1 MNPFEPNPYVFWVL
15 AAMTVGCAL
24 AVVRARKLFH
34 AGLALVGSFFGVAG
48 LYVVLQS
55 PFLAGVQVLVYIGAI
70 AVLLLFA
77 IMLSN
82 HMMNPE
88 VGTLTTQPW
97 VALGVSLMLLAVLWG
112 ATLNTSWTMKPDT
125 LAAPGGIPGYQTA
138 EAISSVKA
146 LGIRF
151 LDPYVLP
158 FELISVLILVA
169 MIGALVVARKEEGA
183 PRDLDRREEAAP

>member
-1 MNPFEPNPYVFWVL
+1 MNPFEPNPFVFWVL

-70 AVLLLFA
+70 AVVLLFA
-77 IMLSN
+77 IMLTN

-97 VALGVSLMLLAVLWG
+97 VALGVSLMVLAVLWG

-125 LAAPGGIPGYQTA
+125 LAQPGGIPAYQTA

-169 MIGALVVARKEEGA
+169 MIGALVVARKEEAA